1 MALFN
6 LALIILIYIDDI
18 ILASNK
24 TTATESFEQYQ
35 AQQLRLEDLGP
46 LWYFLGIEVACT
58 TQKLFLSQRKYAPD
72 ILSKTGMLGCKPS
85 SFPVEQQHHLRDDS
99 GAPFPQP
106 KWYRCLVGWLIYLT
120 ITQSKLYYLV
130 HVLS

>member
-46 LWYFLGIEVACT
+46 L
-58 TQKLFLSQRKYAPD
+58 
-72 ILSKTGMLGCKPS
+72 
-85 SFPVEQQHHLRDDS
+85 
-99 GAPFPQP
+99 
-106 KWYRCLVGWLIYLT
+106 
-120 ITQSKLYYLV
+120 
-130 HVLS
+130 